1 MIRARANRILKGSGH
16 VSILQRTEGL
26 TLAWASHDKTRLLCA
41 VSDGSYLLFDSS
53 ESAPLYIGIAADG
66 KVTDLERD
74 KADGG
79 DIENAILAFG
89 CAGLDGMKQRVI
101 SWPHRR

>member
-1 MIRARANRILKGSGH
+1 MST
-16 VSILQRTEGL
+16 LQRVEGL
-26 TLAWASHDKTRLLCA
+26 TLVWASRDKARSLCA

-53 ESAPLYIGIAADG
+53 EPAPLYIGIAADG
-66 KVTDLERD
+66 KVTDLERGE
-74 KADGG
+74 ADGG

-89 CAGLDGMKQRVI
+89 CAGLGEMKRRVI